1 MFFLFQVFSKFFIQS
16 SLDKNFVYFLDK
28 TANFWPDSNFPDEIR
43 APVRRVLRQSLLLQ
57 KTYFKFGI
65 VTATLVVISPF
76 LLKGIDLP
84 FGTFTMEGH
93 EKLHYFIQY
102 LQSTLIPLWA
112 VYAMSTDCMF
122 VGVSANLIAQF
133 KMLNYLIQRLD
144 FSEEPDKMMEKIK
157 KYVVHHNYLTE

>member
-1 MFFLFQVFSKFFIQS
+1 MFSKFFIQS

-28 TANFWPDSNFPDEIR
+28 TAHFWPVTSFPDEIQ
-43 APVRRVLRQSLLLQ
+43 APVRRVLWQALLLQ
-57 KTYFKFGI
+57 KSYYKFGI
-65 VTATLVVISPF
+65 ATATLVVISPF
-76 LLKGIDLP
+76 ALKGIDLP

-93 EKLHYFIQY
+93 EKLQNLIQF

-122 VGVSANLIAQF
+122 VGVSGNLIAQF

-144 FSEEPDKMMEKIK
+144 FSEEPDKMMLKIK
-157 KYVVHHNYLTE
+157 KYVAHHNYLTE

>member
-1 MFFLFQVFSKFFIQS
+1 MCLFQVFSKFVVQS

-28 TANFWPDSNFPDEIR
+28 TAYFWPVANFPAEIQ
-43 APVRRVLRQSLLLQ
+43 APVRRVLRQALVLQ
-57 KTYFKFGI
+57 KTYFRFGI
-65 VTATLVVISPF
+65 VTATLVVMSPF
-76 LLKGIDLP
+76 ALKGIDLP
-84 FGTFTMEGH
+84 FGTFTAEGH
-93 EKLHYFIQY
+93 ERLHYFIQF

-144 FSEEPDKMMEKIK
+144 FSEEPEKMMEKIK
-157 KYVVHHNYLTE
+157 KCVVHHNYLTE